1 MRSKTRHRSSKSSF
15 SSLSSGNDRGDI
27 VDGRNS
33 GNTEKEISVSQPGT
47 LERGTKDQSKKSRS
61 KHDSQNI
68 GSGSLPRSPFF
79 GSRKQEKGGLLIFNF
94 MMILCIMEEVKNL
107 TSLSSSKVTYL
118 IKYFMHL

>member
-33 GNTEKEISVSQPGT
+33 GNMEKEISVSQPGT

-79 GSRKQEKGGLLIFNF
+79 GSRKQEKGGLLLSNCMIIIIYRGSKRPNSFVLQLSDIFN
-94 MMILCIMEEVKNL
+94 
-107 TSLSSSKVTYL
+107 
-118 IKYFMHL
+118 

>member
-15 SSLSSGNDRGDI
+15 SSLSSGQ
-27 VDGRNS
+27 NS
-33 GNTEKEISVSQPGT
+33 GNMEKEISVSQPGT

-79 GSRKQEKGGLLIFNF
+79 GSRKQEKGGLLLSNC
-94 MMILCIMEEVKNL
+94 MIIIMLHRGSKNI
-107 TSLSSSKVTYL
+107 TSLSSSKVTDL
-118 IKYFMHL
+118 IEYFMHL